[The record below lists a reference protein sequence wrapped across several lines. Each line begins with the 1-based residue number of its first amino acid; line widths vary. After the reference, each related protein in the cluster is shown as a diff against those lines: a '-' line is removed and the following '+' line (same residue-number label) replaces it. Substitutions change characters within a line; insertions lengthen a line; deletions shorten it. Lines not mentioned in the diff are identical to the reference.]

1 MRREL
6 IERTDAGMAVI
17 DYHRDKFVAGVIV
30 TDKRPVQICRTIGVF
45 DTRKEAVDAASDA
58 LAREQG

>member
-17 DYHRDKFVAGVIV
+17 DYYRDKFVAGVIV
-30 TDKRPVQICRTIGVF
+30 ADKRPIQICRTIGVF
-45 DTRKEAVDAASDA
+45 DTRKEAIDAATAA
-58 LAREQG
+58 LAGE